1 MDLLGALDVGH
12 RAVDRG
18 AADGRV
24 MADGDHVVAVKRLER
39 LENDHPVIE
48 MIRTGEGVL
57 VAENEP
63 HWASGA
69 DLVGDPVQGALQP
82 AKTILRN
89 QKFRRFLFS
98 PQNIGASL
106 QGKAHGS

>member
-1 MDLLGALDVGH
+1 
-12 RAVDRG
+12 
-18 AADGRV
+18 
-24 MADGDHVVAVKRLER
+24 MASFIPLVAERLTGVSCPIMNRVVALKRLER

-57 VAENEP
+57 VGENEP

-106 QGKAHGS
+106 RGKG

>member
-1 MDLLGALDVGH
+1 
-12 RAVDRG
+12 
-18 AADGRV
+18 
-24 MADGDHVVAVKRLER
+24 
-39 LENDHPVIE
+39 
-48 MIRTGEGVL
+48 MIRTGEDVL

-98 PQNIGASL
+98 PQNIGARL
-106 QGKAHGS
+106 QGKGSWQLSRDRAWGVFPSFPGHRLDTTVVTEASFCTKRRDAASFHESKGERIP